1 MKPFSRGLALSAA
14 TVLVLASCGGDS
26 ESRPPVIQVS
36 AGANSGGPTGGNA
49 ASESMAGVS
58 ADSKM
63 MAPYFT
69 RPIFE
74 VAGSLPALDD
84 DAEAWIIRPRE
95 VTTDEL
101 DALAAVFG
109 VEGEYVET
117 TEGAGESWEYSWW
130 QAGSSDGTGPSI
142 SVQNDSQASWWY
154 SEGYDPSSSMISSC
168 ETSVAPTDVVAGSG
182 STTDSV
188 AITDAQPCEIPPM
201 DPPAGVPSADEAEA
215 LFAGLLEDLGFDPND
230 VEVETYA
237 DDWSAGVTGWLKVG
251 GVKSSLM
258 VSVSYGENASITFAS
273 GFLAEPEKFATYP
286 RIGTAAALVGLQAQY
301 DQWADET
308 AYPTTDVVI
317 EPAVVSEGGGTVG
330 SEVSVSSDG
339 SSAEVSVGGPVSPD
353 TAPVDTGSIETVPV
367 EPFPVVDH
375 AVDENMVPVEP
386 EEVIVEIVD
395 VREELQSVYGADGE
409 IYLIPSYVFLAEADE
424 YGFQMPYYFYAVS
437 DEYVQQSADIVP
449 MMGGMSRGATGAGA
463 VEPGV
468 AVDPVDPVDSEVSAA
483 QSVAD
488 GLVGLA
494 ETDATKV
501 ATGKGLEVRVVERD
515 GEFFPA
521 TADYR
526 TDRVNLTIVDGTVTA
541 ATIG

>member
-69 RPIFE
+69 RPIFRT
-74 VAGSLPALDD
+74 AGDLPALDS
-84 DAEAWIIRPRE
+84 DADAWVLRTRE
-95 VTTDEL
+95 LTSAEL

-109 VEGEYVET
+109 VEGEFVET

-154 SEGYDPSSSMISSC
+154 SEGYDPSSSMIASC
-168 ETSVAPTDVVAGSG
+168 ETSVAPTDVVAESG
-182 STTDSV
+182 STTGSD
-188 AITDAQPCEIPPM
+188 ATTDAQPCEIPPM

-215 LFAGLLEDLGFDPND
+215 LFVGLLEDLGFDPND
-230 VEVETYA
+230 VEIETYA

-258 VSVSYGENASITFAS
+258 FSVSFGENASITFAS
-273 GFLAEPEKFATYP
+273 GFLVEPEKFATYP

-301 DQWADET
+301 DQWAEET

-317 EPAVVSEGGGTVG
+317 EPAVVSEGGGAVE
-330 SEVSVSSDG
+330 SEASVSSDG
-339 SSAEVSVGGPVSPD
+339 SSTEVSVGGPVPPD
-353 TAPVDTGSIETVPV
+353 TASLETGPAETVPV
-367 EPFPVVDH
+367 
-375 AVDENMVPVEP
+375 DENTVPFEP

-437 DEYVQQSADIVP
+437 DEYVQESADIVP
-449 MMGGMSRGATGAGA
+449 MMGGMSRSAAGAGA